1 MAWVMERRAP
11 NPAPQVDVLHLPHN
25 TRSEYATSDE
35 NSQAVRT
42 VSRVGMPTPCG
53 SDVTMALDTAPRT
66 AGTKY
71 LHVAGEIDSLTGG
84 DLEAEIYQ
92 ELEDQPLRLIVD
104 LSLAGFLG
112 STGLAILC
120 RAKDVCLR
128 QGTELSFVGGGR
140 TDIVRQLQIV
150 GLERLFIGNSCL
162 EP

>member
-1 MAWVMERRAP
+1 
-11 NPAPQVDVLHLPHN
+11 
-25 TRSEYATSDE
+25 
-35 NSQAVRT
+35 
-42 VSRVGMPTPCG
+42 MPTPFG

-66 AGTKY
+66 AGTKF
-71 LHVAGEIDSLTGG
+71 LQVAGEIDSLTGD

-112 STGLAILC
+112 STGQAILC
-120 RAKDVCLR
+120 RAKDVCVR
-128 QGTELSFVGGGR
+128 QGTELSFVGAGR

-150 GLERLFIGNSCL
+150 GLERLFIRNSYL